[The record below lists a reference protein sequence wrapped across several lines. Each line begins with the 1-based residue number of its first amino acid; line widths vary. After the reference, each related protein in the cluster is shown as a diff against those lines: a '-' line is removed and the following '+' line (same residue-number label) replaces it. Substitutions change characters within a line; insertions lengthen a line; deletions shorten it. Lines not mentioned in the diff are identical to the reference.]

1 MNQTIQVMKNHRS
14 IRKYKDKMIE
24 DDVINELIDVA
35 QHAPTSL
42 NGQQSTIIV
51 VKDKEIKR
59 KIEQI
64 AVEMPWIVECPVFF
78 VFVIDFYKTKLACEK
93 NSRKQTITDSIESIM
108 VGSIDIGLGMQNVIT
123 AAESLGLGTVC
134 IGSIRNDPAA
144 IIRLLGLPEYTYPSV
159 GLCLGYPEDY
169 SKLKPRI
176 GKEAYCHFEK
186 YNKDNLS
193 DAIDSYDELMSK
205 YLKEVDRDKEVNW
218 SYNTSDFYQSIY
230 FPKVYPTL
238 KKQGFKNN
246 K

>member
-14 IRKYKDKMIE
+14 VRKYKDTMIP
-24 DDVINELIDVA
+24 DDVINELVEVA

-51 VKDKEIKR
+51 IKDKETKK

-64 AVEMPWIVECPVFF
+64 AQEMPWIEECPVFF

-93 NSRKQTITDSIESIM
+93 NGRLQTITDSVESIM
-108 VGSIDIGLGMQNVIT
+108 VGSVDVGLSMQNVIT

-134 IGSIRNDPAA
+134 IGSVRNDPAA
-144 IIRLLGLPEYTYPSV
+144 MIKLLDLPEYTYPAV

-169 SKLKPRI
+169 SKLKPRL
-176 GKEAYCHFEK
+176 GKESYCHYEK
-186 YNKDNLS
+186 YHKEKFKA
-193 DAIDSYDELMSK
+193 AIDSYDELMSR
-205 YLKEVDRDKEVNW
+205 YLKEVDRENEVNW
-218 SYNTSDFYQSIY
+218 SYRTSDFYQKIY
-230 FPKVYPTL
+230 FPEVYPTL
-238 KKQGFKNN
+238 KNQGFKND